1 MQQQKKKE
9 PRGHKHN
16 FESIDYQIKIEKA
29 EASASLYLEVRPHF
43 ALDTVSQL

>member
-1 MQQQKKKE
+1 MQQKKEE

-29 EASASLYLEVRPHF
+29 EASASLQF
-43 ALDTVSQL
+43 